1 MINRVFLLLLG
12 CAYALI
18 AGCATPSRPE
28 AMATT
33 TAAAAAHKS
42 AASVMI
48 EVSGGRQTSSTYV
61 PQISNEDFATALR
74 RSIEQSGAFA
84 RVPAALPADYRLIAY
99 IGQLDSPMMGMTVRV
114 DMEVGYQLIDVA
126 TNRPVWRK
134 NIKTQY
140 TVPSDKAYAFVD
152 RVRIGNEAAARMN
165 IEQLLAEVAALTL
178 P

>member
-1 MINRVFLLLLG
+1 
-12 CAYALI
+12 
-18 AGCATPSRPE
+18 
-28 AMATT
+28 MATS
-33 TAAAAAHKS
+33 TAVAAHKS
-42 AASVMI
+42 TASVTL

-61 PQISNEDFATALR
+61 PQISNEDFTLALR

-84 RVPAALPADYRLIAY
+84 RVASAPPADYRMIAY

-114 DMEVGYQLIDVA
+114 DMEVGYQLIDVTA
-126 TNRPVWRK
+126 NRPVWRK
-134 NIKTQY
+134 SIKTQY

-165 IEQLLAEVAALTL
+165 IEQMLAEVAALKL

>member
-1 MINRVFLLLLG
+1 MMNRVSLLLIG
-12 CAYALI
+12 CACALV

-28 AMATT
+28 AMATS
-33 TAAAAAHKS
+33 TAVAAHKS
-42 AASVMI
+42 AAGVI
-48 EVSGGRQTSSTYV
+48 LEVSGGRQTSSTYV
-61 PQISNEDFATALR
+61 PQISNEDFTMALR

-84 RVPAALPADYRLIAY
+84 RVATAPPSDYRLIAY

-126 TNRPVWRK
+126 ANRPVWRK
-134 NIKTQY
+134 SIKTQY

-165 IEQLLAEVAALTL
+165 IEQMLSEVAALKL

>member
-1 MINRVFLLLLG
+1 MMNRASLLLLG
-12 CAYALI
+12 CACALV

-28 AMATT
+28 AMAATP
-33 TAAAAAHKS
+33 TAVAAHKS
-42 AASVMI
+42 AASVVLD
-48 EVSGGRQTSSTYV
+48 VSGGRPTSSTYV
-61 PQISNEDFATALR
+61 PQISNEDFTVALQ

-84 RVPAALPADYRLIAY
+84 RVAKSLPADFRLIAY

-114 DMEVGYQLIDVA
+114 DMEVGYQLIEVA

-134 NIKTQY
+134 SIKTQY

-165 IEQLLAEVAALTL
+165 IEQMLAEVAALKL

>member
-1 MINRVFLLLLG
+1 MSNRVSLLLLC
-12 CAYALI
+12 CACALVS
-18 AGCATPSRPE
+18 GCATPSRPE

-33 TAAAAAHKS
+33 AAAAAHKS
-42 AASVMI
+42 AGTVI
-48 EVSGGRQTSSTYV
+48 LEVSGGRQTSSTYV

-84 RVPAALPADYRLIAY
+84 RVPAVLPADYRLIAY

-152 RVRIGNEAAARMN
+152 RVRIGNEAVARMN
-165 IEQLLAEVAALTL
+165 IEQLLAEVAALKL